1 MTKKRKCKYCR
12 QPFEPIAFL
21 QKNCFDPE
29 CVMEW
34 IQETKEKNWKRKK
47 AKLKAELMTVQDYI
61 KIAQQVFNKYI
72 RLRDQG
78 QNCISCNKPI
88 KAGNCDAGHLW
99 SAGGHANIR
108 FNEFNVNGQCSRPCN
123 KDLSGDVNNYRI
135 GFIEKYGSDK
145 LAEIDLIAKISRKYS
160 VDELK
165 EIISVYKAKV
175 KNIENNLKI

>member
-1 MTKKRKCKYCR
+1 MKMRKCKYCKSLFT
-12 QPFEPIAFL
+12 PYTTL

-29 CVMEW
+29 CVTEW

-47 AKLKAELMTVQDYI
+47 AKLKADLMTLSDYL

-72 RLRDQG
+72 RLRDAG
-78 QNCISCNKPI
+78 KNCISCNKPI

-108 FNEFNVNGQCSRPCN
+108 FNELNVNGQCSRPCN

-135 GFIEKYGSDK
+135 GFIEKYGLDK
-145 LAEIDLIAKISRKYS
+145 LAEIDAIAKIPRKYS
-160 VDELK
+160 IEELK
-165 EIISVYKAKV
+165 ELISAYKSKI
-175 KNIENNLKI
+175 KELENN